1 MTWTLLYPPPVQLTP
16 RGVHRMWN
24 YNLKSWT
31 PLSQINVVVKLKHK
45 EEIQFDSKLPT
56 KAMISGWLAD
66 RGNFFV
72 TDMLSVLPCCHVE
85 KWRDVSVHV
94 VSVVHVVLPVLCWQM
109 LGRTLQLRFDLNIR
123 DKWSRTFH
131 TGHFNLGN
139 IYILSIYPRLPNL
152 TKYYHHP
159 SLERRSNFVFT

>member
-72 TDMLSVLPCCHVE
+72 TDMLSVF
-85 KWRDVSVHV
+85 SVA
-94 VSVVHVVLPVLCWQM
+94 M
-109 LGRTLQLRFDLNIR
+109 L
-123 DKWSRTFH
+123 SC
-131 TGHFNLGN
+131 
-139 IYILSIYPRLPNL
+139 
-152 TKYYHHP
+152 
-159 SLERRSNFVFT
+159 

>member
-16 RGVHRMWN
+16 RVVYRMWN

-72 TDMLSVLPCCHVE
+72 TDMLSVLSCCHV
-85 KWRDVSVHV
+85 VITST
-94 VSVVHVVLPVLCWQM
+94 C
-109 LGRTLQLRFDLNIR
+109 
-123 DKWSRTFH
+123 
-131 TGHFNLGN
+131 
-139 IYILSIYPRLPNL
+139 
-152 TKYYHHP
+152 
-159 SLERRSNFVFT
+159 